1 MEDIGSVAAFHTFL
15 TKTLSASHADVYSI
29 TMQQELLT
37 LPSRMNNVKSTPF
50 HVRFLYFCLAVA
62 FCAVSA
68 PAQSN
73 NYSQVVHV
81 PAAPSDRVR
90 GPVTDAFTALK
101 GQTRHMDR
109 AAVDLGEAPASLPTG
124 RMILWLRRS
133 AEQQAQLGQFLSQVQ
148 NPSSAN
154 YRHWMTPASYGAA
167 FGISDHDMA
176 AVTEWL
182 QANGLKVEK
191 ISTARNAIVFSGTA
205 GKLAS
210 AFHTSIHSY
219 AVGQQQHFANTTDP
233 QIPTALAPV
242 IAGISPMNDFHA
254 KPLHV
259 LGGAARYDAV
269 SHRMQPAMTGGDSG
283 TGYSLYV
290 TPADASIIY
299 DTPNKNFNP
308 AATQTLDGTGVTIGI
323 LGYSALAMSDVQ
335 NYRAAFLPPGAVGN
349 LPKPILDGN
358 TDPGILNGSYA
369 GESLLD
375 VEIAGGL
382 APGAQ
387 IDYYYAASTDLSDG
401 LVLAALR
408 ALEDNKVNILS
419 VSYGDCEADMGAGGN
434 LTISELWQQAAAQ
447 GITVSVSTG
456 DSGSATCDS
465 SISTEATQGLAVNG
479 FASTP
484 YNVAVGGTDFY
495 SLLGNFADYVNT
507 ASSGDYPYYATAL
520 GYIPENPWN
529 DSSTVVGNSFTQN
542 TPAYNGVGATD
553 IVAGGGGLSSSAVC
567 PSGVSSDGSCSQSL
581 TGYSQ
586 PAYQTGFQSIKPVR
600 SIPDVSFLAAN
611 GFYGAA
617 WIFCSD
623 STVDA
628 EGGFYT
634 DCQTDANGHLIDN
647 AQIGLIGGTSAA
659 APAFAGMLAMISQAQ
674 GGARLGQVDTVLYNL
689 AQDYNP
695 DPSSPGKYQRAFHDI
710 KIGNNSVYCET
721 GSLDCSSNNFLEGYD
736 ATPSYDMAT
745 GLGSI
750 DLSQLVSLWNTTSLV
765 STSNILT
772 AGTSYD
778 SMSGAPITV
787 THGTQLNFATTITPG
802 DATGQ
807 FSIVS
812 TNNQNAASY
821 SDFGAIYSGVGN
833 LTTSDLPGG
842 SYTVYAYYAGDA
854 SHTGSQSSNGISVTI
869 TPESSTTTLSFGEID
884 PITHII
890 SEGVSTVPY
899 GVGTYVNAQPFG
911 NSSTVDWTGSLAA
924 DGIAT
929 GSVTFTS
936 SNGSQSSAVINSL
949 GIAQL
954 SVNSLPPGTYTYQAS
969 YPGDASFAPSTSSP
983 QTLTITKAPT
993 SFQLQ
998 PSATA
1003 LTPTGQLNLTA
1014 ILQTD
1019 STALYPTGSVTA
1031 QANGHTYIPVT
1042 TSSGQLQGAV
1052 ANLVIFS
1059 IPASDLMA
1067 GSNLISVS
1075 YSGDTNY
1082 QPANASVSVTLA
1094 GVVADGTYALS
1105 GPNQPLVVKA
1115 SQQGSTMLS
1124 IVPANGFTG
1133 QISMTCTVS
1142 AASSGHTPTCEAAA
1156 ATVYGSFGASSVVT
1170 AATYADTP
1178 AGAYTMTVTG
1188 TSGQQSQSVKIPL
1201 QVTNGPGFALT
1212 AANSSLSI
1220 ASPGQSTS
1228 DTLSFAPLQGFTG
1241 TITLTCVVAPTPDS
1255 GKAPACSLPA
1265 HVTLGA
1271 DSTNATLQLTSDSST
1286 APGSYTVEVLAVSG
1300 DVQRTLAV
1308 PLIMQPQPASPSFEL
1323 SAATSSVSIS
1333 ASGQSVTD
1341 TLTLRPA
1348 GGFTGTVQLSCAVS
1362 GDSSSTAAPTCTVPT
1377 TASITGTSVVNATL
1391 TVNTTAPS
1399 AAMAAKDGRAG
1410 GMRFGVGSGGG
1421 LILACL
1427 VLFVAPRRRL
1437 WTVLGVFI
1445 LGAGALAVTGCG
1457 GGGSSSGTGTKG
1469 APGTPAGS
1477 YTVTV
1482 TATSGS
1488 LTAST
1493 QVQVAVQ

>member
-1 MEDIGSVAAFHTFL
+1 
-15 TKTLSASHADVYSI
+15 
-29 TMQQELLT
+29 
-37 LPSRMNNVKSTPF
+37 MNNVKSTPF
-50 HVRFLYFCLAVA
+50 HVRFLYFCLAMA

-68 PAQSN
+68 LAQSN
-73 NYSQVVHV
+73 NSSQVVRV

-90 GPVTDAFTALK
+90 GPVTDALTTLK
-101 GQTRHMDR
+101 GQTRRLNR

-148 NPSSAN
+148 NPSSAS

-182 QANGLKVEK
+182 QSNGLKVEK
-191 ISTARNAIVFSGTA
+191 VSAARNAIIFSGTA
-205 GKLAS
+205 GNLGS

-219 AVGQQQHFANTTDP
+219 SVGQQQHFANATDP

-254 KPLHV
+254 RPLHV
-259 LGGAARYDAV
+259 RGGATHYDAA
-269 SHRMQPAMTGGDSG
+269 SHHMQPTMTGGDSG
-283 TGYSLYV
+283 AGYSLYV

-299 DTPNKNFNP
+299 DTPNKTFNP

-335 NYRAAFLPPGAVGN
+335 NYRTAFLPAGAASN

-358 TDPGILNGSYA
+358 TDPGILGGSYA

-387 IDYYYAASTDLSDG
+387 INYYYAASTDLSDG

-419 VSYGDCEADMGAGGN
+419 VSYGECEADMGAGGN
-434 LTISELWQQAAAQ
+434 LTISELWQEAAAQ

-456 DSGSATCDS
+456 DSGSATCDLS
-465 SISTEATQGLAVNG
+465 TSTEATQGLAVNG

-495 SLLGNFADYVNT
+495 SLLGNFGNYVNT

-520 GYIPENPWN
+520 GYIHENPWN
-529 DSSTVVGNSFTQN
+529 DSSAVVGNSFTQN
-542 TPAYNGVGATD
+542 TPAYNPVGATD
-553 IVAGGGGLSSSAVC
+553 IIAGGGGLSSRAVC
-567 PSGVSSDGSCSQSL
+567 PSGVNSDGSCSQSL

-586 PAYQTGFQSIKPVR
+586 PAYQTGFQSINPVR
-600 SIPDVSFLAAN
+600 SIPDVSLLSAN
-611 GFYGAA
+611 GFDGAA

-623 STVDA
+623 STVDE

-634 DCQTDANGHLIDN
+634 DCQTDANGHLIDG
-647 AQIGLIGGTSAA
+647 AQVGLIGGTSAA
-659 APAFAGMLAMISQAQ
+659 APAFAGMLAMISQSQ

-689 AQDYNP
+689 AQDYDP
-695 DPSSPGKYQRAFHDI
+695 DPSNPGKYQRAFHDI
-710 KIGNNSVYCET
+710 TIGNNSVYCET
-721 GSLDCSSNNFLEGYD
+721 GSLDCYSNNFLEGYN

-750 DLSQLVSLWNTTSLV
+750 DLSQLVSLWNTTNLI
-765 STSNILT
+765 STSNTLT

-778 SMSGAPITV
+778 SMSSAPITV
-787 THGTQLNFATTITPG
+787 THGTQLNFATTITPS

-821 SDFGAIYSGVGN
+821 SDFGTIYSGVGN
-833 LTTSDLPGG
+833 LTTTDLPGG

-854 SHTGSQSSNGISVTI
+854 SHIGSQSSNGISITI
-869 TPESSTTTLSFGEID
+869 SPESSTTTLSFGEVD

-899 GVGTYVNAQPFG
+899 GVGTYVDAQPFG
-911 NSSTVDWTGSLAA
+911 NNSTVDWTGSLVA

-936 SNGSQSSAVINSL
+936 SNGSQSAAINSL

-969 YPGDASFAPSTSSP
+969 YAGDPSFAPSTSSP

-993 SFQLQ
+993 SFQLE
-998 PSATA
+998 PNATA
-1003 LTPTGQLNLTA
+1003 LSPTGQLTLTA

-1019 STALYPTGSVTA
+1019 SIALYPTGSVTA
-1031 QANGHTYIPVT
+1031 HANGHTYIPVT
-1042 TSSGQLQGAV
+1042 SSAGQSKGAV
-1052 ANLVIFS
+1052 ANLLIFS
-1059 IPASDLMA
+1059 IPASDLIA
-1067 GSNLISVS
+1067 GSNQISVS

-1082 QPANASVSVTLA
+1082 QSANASLSVTLA
-1094 GVVADGTYALS
+1094 GETGGNYTLS
-1105 GPNQPLVVKA
+1105 GPDQPLVVEA
-1115 SQQGSTMLS
+1115 SQSGSTMLS

-1170 AATYADTP
+1170 VATYADTP
-1178 AGAYTMTVTG
+1178 SGAYTMTVTG
-1188 TSGQQSQSVKIPL
+1188 TSGQQSQSVMIPL

-1220 ASPGQSTS
+1220 ASRGQSTS
-1228 DTLSFAPLQGFTG
+1228 DTLSLSPLQGFTG

-1265 HVTLGA
+1265 NVALGA
-1271 DSTNATLQLTSDSST
+1271 NSTNVTLQLTSDSST

-1308 PLIMQPQPASPSFEL
+1308 PLIMQQQPASPSFEL
-1323 SAATSSVSIS
+1323 SAATNSVSIS

-1362 GDSSSTAAPTCTVPT
+1362 GGSSSTATPTCTVPA
-1377 TASITGTSVVNATL
+1377 TASITGTSIVNATL
-1391 TVNTTAPS
+1391 TVDTTAPS
-1399 AAMAAKDGRAG
+1399 AAMAAKDGRVG
-1410 GMRFGVGSGGG
+1410 GMRFGAGSGG

-1445 LGAGALAVTGCG
+1445 LAAGVLTVTGCG
-1457 GGGSSSGTGTKG
+1457 GGGSSSGTGPKG

-1488 LTAST
+1488 LTTST